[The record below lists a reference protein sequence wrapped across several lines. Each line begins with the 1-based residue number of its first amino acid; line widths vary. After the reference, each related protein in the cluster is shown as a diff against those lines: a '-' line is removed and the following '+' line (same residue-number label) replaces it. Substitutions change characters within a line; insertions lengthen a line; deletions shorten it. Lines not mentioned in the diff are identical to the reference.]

1 MKLEGLSIIGQSRGA
16 NAGGTWQAKNP
27 TTGEALETLFHAAS
41 SEELDKAVSLAGE
54 AFATYGKSSGKER
67 AEFLR
72 AIADEIDA
80 VEEEIVPRMMAETAL
95 PEGRCRGEKG
105 RTVGQ
110 LRMFADLVADGSW
123 VDARIDLAQPDRAPL
138 PKPDLRSMKCP
149 LGPVA
154 VFCASN
160 FPLAF
165 SVAGGDTASALAAGC
180 PVVVR
185 AHAAHP
191 GVAEIVGTAVQAAV
205 AKCGL
210 AEGVFSLIFDDGISL
225 GEAIARHPGIKAIG
239 FTGSRQGGRAL
250 MDIAAAREVPIP
262 VFAEMS
268 SINPIFILPGAMAE
282 RGSQIGEGLAGS
294 VTMGVGQ
301 FCTSPGLIFMP
312 GGDDDSFVT
321 TVSKS
326 LSAVEPAV
334 MLHEGIAQNF
344 ALGVSKMS
352 MQANVTK
359 VAEVPSQGSSCT
371 AGPVVFRSDLT
382 HFLSNPDLSAEI
394 FGPATLLIDCAS
406 ADDYVKAAEA
416 LEGQL
421 TASVHGTD
429 EDLATAGPLLD
440 MLAQRAGR
448 VIVNSFPT
456 GVEVCS
462 SMVHGGP
469 YPATSDGSS
478 SSVGTRAIERFTRSV
493 SWQGV
498 PASLL
503 PPELQSENP
512 LGIWRLVDG
521 QASNTAI
528 E

>member
-1 MKLEGLSIIGQSRGA
+1 MKLQGLSIIGQSRGA
-16 NAGGTWQAKNP
+16 NAGNSWQAQNP
-27 TTGEALETLFHAAS
+27 ASGEAIEPAYHAANR
-41 SEELDKAVSLAGE
+41 EELDRAVELAGQ
-54 AFATYGKSSGKER
+54 AFTSYGKSSGEER
-67 AEFLR
+67 AVFLR

-123 VDARIDLAQPDRAPL
+123 VDARIDLAQPDREPL
-138 PKPDLRSMKCP
+138 PKPDLRSMRCP

-180 PVVVR
+180 TVVVR

-191 GVAEIVGTAVQAAV
+191 GVAELVGSAVQAAA

-210 AEGVFSLIFDDGISL
+210 PEGIFSLIFDDGIAL

-239 FTGSRQGGRAL
+239 FTGSRVGGRAL
-250 MDIAAAREVPIP
+250 MDIAAGREVPIP

-282 RGSQIGEGLAGS
+282 RGTQIGESLAGS

-301 FCTSPGLIFMP
+301 FCTSPGLVFMP
-312 GGDDDSFVT
+312 GSGDDAFVT
-321 TVSKS
+321 TVSKG

-334 MLHEGIAQNF
+334 MLHKGIAQNF
-344 ALGVSKMS
+344 AVGVLKMS
-352 MQANVTK
+352 IQNK
-359 VAEVPSQGSSCT
+359 VEKITEVPSNESACT
-371 AGPVVFRSDLT
+371 AGPVVFRSEVSE
-382 HFLSNPDLSAEI
+382 FLSNPELSAEV

-406 ADDYVKAAEA
+406 ADDYLKAAES

-421 TASVHGTD
+421 TATVHGTD
-429 EDLATAGPLLD
+429 EDLATAGPLLE
-440 MLAQRAGR
+440 MLARRAGR

-498 PASLL
+498 PESLL
-503 PPELQSENP
+503 PSELQSSNP

-521 QASNTAI
+521 KASQQPI
-528 E
+528 G